1 MIDLTTLAK
10 LKTADKALT
19 KARIETVKFLPGHK
33 KPSLSK
39 LYQQVQVGWR
49 IVEQIL
55 NEVDPG
61 YIQKKW
67 DRSRKRQEKRLERRK
82 HEQI

>member
-10 LKTADKALT
+10 LKVAGEALT

-39 LYQQVQVGWR
+39 LYKNVQIGWSA
-49 IVEQIL
+49 VEEVL
-55 NEVDPG
+55 NEADPT
-61 YIQKKW
+61 YMKSKRKRSLRRQKK
-67 DRSRKRQEKRLERRK
+67 
-82 HEQI
+82 